1 MAPPVLSLAQLQLG
15 QVALSNPL
23 VVDWAL
29 SGSAGQLEGVSSK
42 LEQDFAWE
50 RVVLRVQRLEL
61 GYEVQ
66 GIDASG
72 DTGQGDSHGVALFL
86 TRRCLCS
93 HHPKTVSGDASDGAA
108 HLFDRA
114 LTRGRRTAAMSAS
127 DRQAGAPRG
136 GIFATELRG
145 VAGHVFEPR
154 DPGSRLEPPFV
165 IGARPGTV
173 SRSPRATHPCGW
185 EIDGATTAG
194 STS

>member
-114 LTRGRRTAAMSAS
+114 LTRGRRTA
-127 DRQAGAPRG
+127 
-136 GIFATELRG
+136 
-145 VAGHVFEPR
+145 
-154 DPGSRLEPPFV
+154 
-165 IGARPGTV
+165 
-173 SRSPRATHPCGW
+173 
-185 EIDGATTAG
+185 
-194 STS
+194 